1 MKHAVLRTFMF
12 APDDISIRSDGTGRT
27 VEAYAAVFNQPTE
40 IVDFEGHYREQ
51 LAPTAFNQTIARNGG
66 RFPVLYNHARTL
78 MGTASDIGSVP
89 IGNSIEVTPDA
100 RGLRTVARYNANP
113 LADQVLEAI
122 RNGDISGMSWSGRI
136 VGQDI
141 KTPRGGFK
149 ATADG
154 ELTLVTRTEVAL
166 KEFGP
171 TPFPAYA
178 GAEIIGVRSID
189 LLRAVREM
197 DDDERAEIAASLN
210 LPVAR
215 LDDAARD
222 ASPSTEAAESD
233 EIAAALVEHSGRT
246 THAYNRLRLL
256 ARQKGVI
263 GEDRDSACGVR
274 GTSV

>member
-1 MKHAVLRTFMF
+1 MRSTTVMRTFLF
-12 APDDISIRSDGTGRT
+12 EPDDITIRSDGTGRT

-40 IVDFEGHYREQ
+40 IVDREGHYREQ
-51 LAPTAFNQTIARNGG
+51 LSPTSFNQTVARNGA

-78 MGTASDIGSVP
+78 MGTPSDIGSVP
-89 IGNSIEVTPDA
+89 IGNSSEVIADA

-136 VGQDI
+136 VAQDI
-141 KTPRGGFK
+141 RTPRSGFRP
-149 ATADG
+149 AADG
-154 ELTLVTRTEVAL
+154 SLSLVTRTEIAL

-178 GAEIIGVRSID
+178 GADIIGIRSVDIA
-189 LLRAVREM
+189 RALREM
-197 DDDERAEIAASLN
+197 DEAERAEMAALLN

-222 ASPSTEAAESD
+222 ASPSTEAAASD
-233 EIAAALVEHSGRT
+233 EPPAFAEPSGRT
-246 THAYNRLRLL
+246 HAHQQLRNS
-256 ARQKGVI
+256 ARQRGVL
-263 GEDRDSACGVR
+263 A
-274 GTSV
+274 

>member
-1 MKHAVLRTFMF
+1 MRSTTVMRTFLF
-12 APDDISIRSDGTGRT
+12 EPDDITIRSDGTGRT

-40 IVDFEGHYREQ
+40 IVDWEGHYREQ
-51 LAPTAFNQTIARNGG
+51 IAPVAFNQTVARNKG

-89 IGNSIEVTPDA
+89 IGNSTEVVADA
-100 RGLRTVARYNANP
+100 RGLRTVSRYNANP

-136 VGQDI
+136 VAQDI

-149 ATADG
+149 QATDG
-154 ELTLVTRTEVAL
+154 SLSLVTRTEIAL

-178 GAEIIGVRSID
+178 GADIVGVRSVDIA
-189 LLRAVREM
+189 RALREM
-197 DDDERAEIAASLN
+197 DDDERAEMAALLN

-222 ASPSTEAAESD
+222 ASPSTEAAASD
-233 EIAAALVEHSGRT
+233 EMAALAEPSGR
-246 THAYNRLRLL
+246 THAYNRLRLK
-256 ARQKGVI
+256 ARQEGVLD
-263 GEDRDSACGVR
+263 EDRDSACGVR
-274 GTSV
+274 GASV

>member
-1 MKHAVLRTFMF
+1 MKAAVFRTFVF
-12 APDDISIRSDGTGRT
+12 EPDDITIRSDGTGRT

-40 IVDFEGHYREQ
+40 IVDWEGHYREQ
-51 LAPTAFNQTIARNGG
+51 IAPVAFNQTVSRNRG

-89 IGNSIEVTPDA
+89 IGNSTEVVADA
-100 RGLRTVARYNANP
+100 RGLRTVSRYNANP

-136 VGQDI
+136 VAQDI

-149 ATADG
+149 QAADG
-154 ELTLVTRTEVAL
+154 SLSLVTRTEIAL

-178 GAEIIGVRSID
+178 GADILGVRSVDIA
-189 LLRAVREM
+189 RALREM
-197 DDDERAEIAASLN
+197 DDDERAEMAALLN
-210 LPVAR
+210 LPAAR

-222 ASPSTEAAESD
+222 AGTATAVPGPEEDAATEPSTRAYPAD
-233 EIAAALVEHSGRT
+233 LLKQVGRIVG
-246 THAYNRLRLL
+246 
-256 ARQKGVI
+256 KDI
-263 GEDRDSACGVR
+263 
-274 GTSV
+274 

>member
-1 MKHAVLRTFMF
+1 MRSTTVMRTFLF
-12 APDDISIRSDGTGRT
+12 EPDDITIRSDGTGRT

-40 IVDFEGHYREQ
+40 IVDWEGHYREQ
-51 LAPTAFNQTIARNGG
+51 IAPVAFNQTVARNKG

-89 IGNSIEVTPDA
+89 IGNSVEVQADA
-100 RGLRTVARYNANP
+100 RGLRTVSRYNANP

-136 VGQDI
+136 VGQDV

-149 ATADG
+149 PAADG
-154 ELTLVTRTEVAL
+154 SLTLVTRTEVAL

-178 GAEIIGVRSID
+178 GADIIGVRSVDIA
-189 LLRAVREM
+189 RALREM
-197 DDDERAEIAASLN
+197 DDDERAEMAALLN

-222 ASPSTEAAESD
+222 ASPSTEVAESA
-233 EIAAALVEHSGRT
+233 ELAANAEPSGRT
-246 THAYNRLRLL
+246 HTFHRLRNL
-256 ARQKGVI
+256 ARQRGVLD
-263 GEDRDSACGVR
+263 EYRDSACGVR
-274 GTSV
+274 GASV